1 MKKQINAFITR
12 YLALIIT
19 MIFSF
24 GVISMWCFA
33 PYYVKL
39 IAIWAF
45 KNIIPL
51 LTLAIS
57 IVGLFFIYKQIKI
70 AVNSLVQN
78 TKNRRGE
85 LLSRA
90 CQDLESKHI
99 ISRLAAIAQL
109 RDLAIEV
116 DSDKT
121 DLFYIDTISDILCA
135 HLRNNYKY
143 TPGEDGLEKS
153 IAERCLRQAIMD
165 TLTKTKNR
173 DNRYIFKSSNIN
185 LQFAS
190 LYNLDLQ
197 DVNLQGANLEYSNLI
212 GSYLTES
219 NLSDAKLGHAYIDN
233 RTKFIKTD
241 LCGADL
247 RSINIERKIDFI
259 NVGRIHLYET
269 KLKDA
274 KIYLIDFLKVDVIY
288 SNNPQ
293 QSLSYGNNEAVRDCL
308 GTNQDQYFTWKKE
321 KYNSKSEIYYVS
333 RIFQDCEI
341 CFSEIEEA

>member
-1 MKKQINAFITR
+1 MKKHINAFLTR

-39 IAIWAF
+39 IAMWAF

-143 TPGEDGLEKS
+143 KSEEDGLEKS

-165 TLTKTKNR
+165 ALTKTKNK
-173 DNRYIFKSSNIN
+173 DNRYIFKSLNIN
-185 LQFAS
+185 LKFAA
-190 LYNLDLQ
+190 LYDLDLQ
-197 DVNLQGANLEYSNLI
+197 DVNLQSANLEHSNLI
-212 GSYLTES
+212 GSDLTEA
-219 NLSDAKLGHAYIDN
+219 NLSDAKLRYAYIN
-233 RTKFIKTD
+233 NSTKFINTD

-247 RSINIERKIDFI
+247 RSINIERTKYNI

-269 KLKDA
+269 KLNGT
-274 KIYLIDFLKVDVIY
+274 KIYLIDFLKVDIIY

-293 QSLSYGNNEAVRDCL
+293 QSLCYGNNEAVRNYL
-308 GTNQDQYFTWKKE
+308 GTNRDQYFTWEKE
-321 KYNSKSEIYYVS
+321 IYTKKSEIYYIS
-333 RIFQDCEI
+333 KIFQDCEI
-341 CFSEIEEA
+341 CFSETEET